1 MIVFRDQ
8 VERVRTRALLR
19 RCQNVARSGVDH
31 EAATS
36 LLIDLGMLEAA
47 LVDLEAPEADAW
59 SPMAERARAA
69 CLAAARL
76 LARTGEAE
84 ALAAALGGLAAL
96 PLPAE
101 VELRAPE
108 GFAHYGLHP
117 ETYLAAARSF
127 AAETAPAAAV
137 VIGLRGI
144 GASLSAVVAAG
155 LEGAGWQVRSL
166 TLRPRGHPFDRRPML
181 RPELG
186 QWLRARRDAWFLVVD
201 EGPGLSGSSF
211 GGTAALLGELGAPDE
226 RIAFF
231 PSHRPDP
238 ATFVSADAKTRWA
251 RHPCCH
257 VPFEAALLPASPW
270 PEGSRELSGGA
281 WRALLYG
288 PGESR
293 PPVLPWQERRKLLSP
308 EPMPVLHKFVGLGRF
323 GERARRRAEALAAV
337 GFTPPV
343 DSLRHGYLA
352 QRFVPGRP
360 LRRGQADPAFLRFA
374 ARYLGHLGRRFATGE
389 AACPRALLPMIE
401 TNVAETLGTAPGSA
415 LARHAHGLPTAP
427 AVALDGRVLAHEWL
441 RTEDGFLKTDAT
453 DHHADHG
460 FPGATDIAWDVAG
473 LGVELGLAESARAE
487 LAQTVA
493 TELGDPSLPR
503 RLPFYAVAYLAF
515 RAGHTHFAA
524 ASLGMAPDGRRMRQ
538 AFTRYRVLLA
548 QALGR
553 L

>member
-8 VERVRTRALLR
+8 VERVRTEAFLG
-19 RCQNVARSGVDH
+19 RCRTAARPSLDH

-59 SPMAERARAA
+59 SPLAERARAA

-76 LARTGEAE
+76 LARTGEAG
-84 ALAAALGGLAAL
+84 ALAAALGRLAAL

-108 GFAHYGLHP
+108 GFAYYGLHP
-117 ETYLAAARSF
+117 ETYLAAAQRF
-127 AAETAPAAAV
+127 AVETAPAAAV

-155 LEGAGWQVRSL
+155 VEAAGWTVQSL
-166 TLRPRGHPFDRRPML
+166 TLRPRGHPFDRRPVL

-186 QWLRARRDAWFLVVD
+186 HWLRARRHAWFLVVD

-211 GGTAALLGELGAPDE
+211 CGTAALLGELGVPDE
-226 RIAFF
+226 RIVFF

-238 ATFVSADAKTRWA
+238 ATFVAADAKARWP
-251 RHPCCH
+251 RYPCCH
-257 VPFEAALLPASPW
+257 VPFDAALLPVAPW

-308 EPMPVLHKFVGLGRF
+308 GPMPVLHKFVGLGRF
-323 GERARRRAEALAAV
+323 GRRARRRAEALAAA
-337 GFTPPV
+337 GFAPPV
-343 DSLRHGYLA
+343 DGLRHGYLA

-360 LRRGQADPAFLRFA
+360 LRHGQADPAFLRFA
-374 ARYLGHLGRRFATGE
+374 ARYLGHLVRHFATGE

-401 TNVAETLGTAPGSA
+401 ANVNEALGTAPGSA
-415 LARHAHGLPTAP
+415 LARHAHGLPVAP

-441 RTEDGFLKTDAT
+441 RTEGGFLKADAT

-460 FPGATDIAWDVAG
+460 FPGVADIAWDVAG
-473 LGVELGLAESARAE
+473 LSVELGLAEGARAE
-487 LAQTVA
+487 LADAVA
-493 TELGDPSLPR
+493 VELGDRSLEH

-515 RAGHTHFAA
+515 RTGYTHFAA
-524 ASLGMAPDGRRMRQ
+524 ASLGTAPDGRRMRQ
-538 AFTRYRVLLA
+538 AFTRYRALLA
-548 QALGR
+548 QALCR

>member
-8 VERVRTRALLR
+8 VERVRTQVFLDLR
-19 RCQNVARSGVDH
+19 RAAARPGLDH
-31 EAATS
+31 DEATS
-36 LLIDLGMLEAA
+36 LLVDLGMLEAA
-47 LVDLEAPEADAW
+47 LVDLETPEADAW
-59 SPMAERARAA
+59 SPVAEGTRAA

-76 LARTGEAE
+76 LAGTGEAE
-84 ALAAALGGLAAL
+84 ALAAALGRLAAL

-108 GFAHYGLHP
+108 GFAYYGLHP

-127 AAETAPAAAV
+127 AAETAPAKAV

-155 LEGAGWQVRSL
+155 LEAAGWQVRSL
-166 TLRPRGHPFDRRPML
+166 TLRPRGHPFDRRPAL

-186 QWLRARRDAWFLVVD
+186 RWLRARGDAWFLIVD

-211 GGTAALLGELGAPDE
+211 GGTAALLGELGVPDE

-238 ATFVSADAKTRWA
+238 AAFVSADAKARWP

-257 VPFEAALLPASPW
+257 VPFDAALLPAAPW

-281 WRALLYG
+281 WRALLYD

-293 PPVLPWQERRKLLSP
+293 PAVLPWQERRKFLSP
-308 EPMPVLHKFVGLGRF
+308 GPPPVLHKFVGLGRF
-323 GERARRRAEALAAV
+323 GARARRRAEALAAA
-337 GFTPPV
+337 GFAPPV
-343 DSLRHGYLA
+343 EGLRHGYLA

-374 ARYLGHLGRRFATGE
+374 ARYLGHLGRHFATGE
-389 AACPRALLPMIE
+389 AACPRSLLPMIE
-401 TNVAETLGTAPGSA
+401 VNVTEALGAAPGSA
-415 LARHAHGLPTAP
+415 LARHAAALPAAP

-460 FPGATDIAWDVAG
+460 FPGSADIAWDVAG
-473 LGVELGLAESARAE
+473 LGIELGLAEGARAE
-487 LAQTVA
+487 LAEAVA
-493 TELGDPSLPR
+493 AELGDPPLR
-503 RLPFYAVAYLAF
+503 HRLPFYAVAYLAF
-515 RAGHTHFAA
+515 RVGHTHFAA
-524 ASLGMAPDGRRMRQ
+524 ASLGTAPDGRRMRQ
-538 AFTRYRVLLA
+538 AFTRYRALLA

-553 L
+553 P